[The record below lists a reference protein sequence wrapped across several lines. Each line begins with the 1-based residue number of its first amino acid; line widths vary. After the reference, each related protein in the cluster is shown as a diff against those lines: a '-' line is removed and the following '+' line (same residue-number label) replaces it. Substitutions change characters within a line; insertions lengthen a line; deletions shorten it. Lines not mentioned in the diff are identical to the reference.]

1 MSTTQILFYVPVRRT
16 LFNLVLLMPLL
27 VNGETF
33 AHAGQTGAA
42 LLRLS
47 DGYYVQFSNGSWCAV
62 KGDGEG
68 KEWVKVMGL
77 PRGGI
82 C

>member
-16 LFNLVLLMPLL
+16 LFNLMLLTTLV
-27 VNGETF
+27 VNGKTF

-42 LLRLS
+42 LFRLS

-62 KGDGEG
+62 KSGDEG
-68 KEWVKVMGL
+68 RGWMRVMVL
-77 PRGGI
+77 PRGRVQ
-82 C
+82 